1 LQVGLCFFSVKTGA
15 FLILLSTTPQAG
27 KNRCIVIKYKQYY
40 YKSNNS
46 DVNIQIQIILML
58 VNKMIEVVVSFI
70 IGMFGTYTVLDLINK
85 RNNTI
90 AAVKRHSNYVKR

>member
-1 LQVGLCFFSVKTGA
+1 
-15 FLILLSTTPQAG
+15 
-27 KNRCIVIKYKQYY
+27 
-40 YKSNNS
+40 
-46 DVNIQIQIILML
+46 ML

-90 AAVKRHSNYVKR
+90 ASVKRHSDYVKR

>member
-1 LQVGLCFFSVKTGA
+1 M
-15 FLILLSTTPQAG
+15 LLFG
-27 KNRCIVIKYKQYY
+27 KNWCFLNTAINNTQTGKNCCIVIKYKQYY

-90 AAVKRHSNYVKR
+90 AAVKRHSNYVKH